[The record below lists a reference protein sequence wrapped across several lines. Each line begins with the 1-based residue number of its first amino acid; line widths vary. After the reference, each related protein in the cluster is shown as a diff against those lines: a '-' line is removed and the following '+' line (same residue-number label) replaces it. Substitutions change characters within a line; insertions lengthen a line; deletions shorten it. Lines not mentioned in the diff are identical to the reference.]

1 MTHSFSFPPIFLPLV
16 LLTPRIVADDNI
28 SSKNLSASFVLRA
41 YMLTR
46 IPVNSCQFETS
57 NPLVLVDVIFGKTF
71 SWTYMRPICRP
82 HHPAHI
88 RTVAS
93 RDVVP
98 GDLRQGTARLTS
110 SCAPTRSATAYAV
123 RAAPDPRQTAQK
135 SPQSRRATARP
146 LAAREGVNIDYRRST
161 AAPAEVRTTIT
172 ERLQDHRYIFPVDS
186 VGGLQTI
193 PSTEGA
199 YQNIYRNH
207 MRNLSD
213 TRAAAPVALHRV
225 LHKLDHIVMYGSQVD
240 ITFAMLIYLSSES
253 TAATATATGSSSVL
267 IKLVEVPDS
276 D

>member
-1 MTHSFSFPPIFLPLV
+1 MTCHTDSRLFFSPHLPAPSSCSIATAQTL
-16 LLTPRIVADDNI
+16 RIVADDNI

-46 IPVNSCQFETS
+46 IPINSCQFETS
-57 NPLVLVDVIFGKTF
+57 NPLVFVDVIFGF
-71 SWTYMRPICRP
+71 AEDVLVDI
-82 HHPAHI
+82 H
-88 RTVAS
+88 AS
-93 RDVVP
+93 N
-98 GDLRQGTARLTS
+98 LCA
-110 SCAPTRSATAYAV
+110 APTPPNSTPTSQVIFARALQDSHPPVRPRGPPLRTPYVQHRIHVRQPKNPRSP
-123 RAAPDPRQTAQK
+123 AAPPPDPSQR
-135 SPQSRRATARP
+135 
-146 LAAREGVNIDYRRST
+146 

-186 VGGLQTI
+186 VGGIQTI

-199 YQNIYRNH
+199 YQDIYRNH

-225 LHKLDHIVMYGSQVD
+225 LHKLDHIV
-240 ITFAMLIYLSSES
+240 IKS
-253 TAATATATGSSSVL
+253 TAATATATGSFSVL